1 MKLTIT
7 LYMGCLLSSAI
18 NLEVGNQK
26 LAKST
31 RGTMGSIYLLL
42 FYLLSMTG
50 HYIGNK
56 HKKM

>member
-7 LYMGCLLSSAI
+7 LYMGCLPSSAI

-42 FYLLSMTG
+42 FYQLSMTG
-50 HYIGNK
+50 HYI
-56 HKKM
+56 